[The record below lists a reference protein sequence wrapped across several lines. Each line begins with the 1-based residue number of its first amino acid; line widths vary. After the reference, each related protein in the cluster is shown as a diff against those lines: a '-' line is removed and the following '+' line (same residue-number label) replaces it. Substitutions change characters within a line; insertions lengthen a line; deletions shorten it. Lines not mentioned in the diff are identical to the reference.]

1 LKFEASLG
9 NSSQDPIS
17 KKPSQKKRDGMVEWL
32 KVQGMSSKPGTAKKK
47 KKLSP
52 RRIRGR
58 SERWA

>member
-47 KKLSP
+47 KKTISQENK
-52 RRIRGR
+52 G
-58 SERWA
+58 AF